1 MDWETVIGLE
11 VHVQLRTRTKMFCAD
26 RTTFGDPPNTNVC
39 PVCLGLPGALP
50 VPNGEAIRL
59 GTRAALA
66 LGCTVHQTSVFARK
80 NYFYPDLPKGYQ
92 ISQFDRPLA
101 TGGSVHFDSTERG
114 RLRVGITRLHL
125 EEDAGKLLH
134 DRFPGKTAVDL
145 NRAGIPLAE
154 IVSEP
159 DLRSPAEA
167 RAYLAT
173 LRQILVYAGVSD
185 CSMEQGS
192 LRVDANISIRRPGDT
207 RLGTKTEVKNM
218 NSFAN
223 VERALEAERTR
234 QITLLESGQRVEQ
247 VTLLFN
253 AGTGQVKPI
262 RSKEESHDYRYF
274 PDPDLPPLV
283 LIPAWIDEQRAALPE
298 LPEAK
303 RARLETEY
311 ALPAYDAGVITSEPE
326 LAQFFESVVRAGA
339 DPKTGANWIMGEVMT
354 TYNERGAF
362 PVSPE
367 RLARLIALVRDGG
380 LSHQAAKRVYAE
392 LALTPAEDPAD
403 VAERLG
409 LTQVSDESA
418 LTGWVDEVLAA
429 HPGEVSRFR
438 SGESKLMAF
447 FVGQVMKRSKGKADP
462 KGVQPVLQQRLRQTA
477 ASESSR

>member
-1 MDWETVIGLE
+1 MAWETVIGLE

-50 VPNGEAIRL
+50 VPNAEAIRL

-114 RLRVGITRLHL
+114 RMRVGITRLHL

-192 LRVDANISIRRPGDT
+192 LRVDANISIRRPGDS

-223 VERALEAERTR
+223 VERALEAERAR
-234 QITLLESGQRVEQ
+234 QITLLESGQRVDQ

-283 LIPAWIDEQRAALPE
+283 LLPAWIDEQRAALPE

-326 LAQFFESVVRAGA
+326 LARFFESVVRAGV
-339 DPKTGANWIMGEVMT
+339 DPKTAANWMMGEVMT

-392 LALTPAEDPAD
+392 LAVAPTEDPAA

-418 LTGWVDEVLAA
+418 LTSWVDEVLAA

-462 KGVQPVLQQRLRQTA
+462 KGVQPLLQQRLRQTA
-477 ASESSR
+477 QSESSR